1 MGRALRSWPV
11 FQVMDV
17 MNNSLKQ
24 LIYCQQRKTLEAHPK
39 THLQLR
45 LQERPLCPASLPYQ
59 SRDPAPGNHL
69 LTKATPPSHET
80 LSFVLKIS
88 IKSTLFCLPIVSFPS
103 PLLLSFSPSLPPCFS
118 FFPTSSLF
126 KTTPRSTLH
135 HQKSSVAGQTEED
148 TGGWPVHS
156 QAPSGT
162 FDSSPLSI
170 SPEVRGA
177 GGKGHAELV

>member
-1 MGRALRSWPV
+1 
-11 FQVMDV
+11 MDV

-103 PLLLSFSPSLPPCFS
+103 PLLLSFSPSSLPAFLSSRHHRFLKLPPGQPYTTRNPS
-118 FFPTSSLF
+118 QARQS
-126 KTTPRSTLH
+126 KT
-135 HQKSSVAGQTEED
+135 QAAGQCIRK
-148 TGGWPVHS
+148 HHL
-156 QAPSGT
+156 APSIHRH
-162 FDSSPLSI
+162 FPSAQ
-170 SPEVRGA
+170 R
-177 GGKGHAELV
+177 